1 MRFYETHF
9 EEYLAEEARM
19 SLHPKL
25 QQAMDILPAS
35 LSDLP
40 NVIMYGQPGTGKY
53 TQMLKL
59 IAKYSPSNLKYEKK
73 LTVQGQKGP
82 HMYKISDVHF
92 EVDMALLGCNAKT
105 SWNEAYSDIMDVIAA
120 RSDRAGI
127 ILCKNFHA
135 THPELLESFYS
146 YMQTTHRQSVKV
158 RFALITEQLSSLP
171 DAIMD
176 SCYIIRV
183 PRPARTMYAKCLR
196 KKIDKSIP
204 TREIGNAKMVKAS
217 SASRHRPQA
226 AVCDRVLTLL
236 EDPATIK
243 LTELRDAIYNIFIYE
258 QSVPSCI
265 LYILEALISEDRIKH
280 EDVTDV
286 LMEMHTRI
294 QFFNNNY
301 RPIYHLEAM
310 MVYLLTKIHGLED
323 SA

>member
-25 QQAMDILPAS
+25 QQSLDILPDTI
-35 LSDLP
+35 SDLP
-40 NVIMYGQPGTGKY
+40 NIIMYGQPGIGKY
-53 TQMLKL
+53 TQLL
-59 IAKYSPSNLKYEKK
+59 NVIAKYSPSNLKYEKK

-82 HMYKISDVHF
+82 HVYKISDVHF

-120 RSDRAGI
+120 RPDRTGI
-127 ILCKNFHA
+127 ILCKNFHS
-135 THPELLESFYS
+135 THAELMESFYS

-171 DAIMD
+171 DAILD
-176 SCYIIRV
+176 SCYVIRV
-183 PRPARTMYAKCLR
+183 PRPARTMYTKCLR

-204 TREIGNAKMVKAS
+204 TREISNAKAVKAS
-217 SASRHRPQA
+217 NASRLRPQA
-226 AVCDRVLTLL
+226 AVCDRILGLLDDPSTL
-236 EDPATIK
+236 K
-243 LTELRDAIYNIFIYE
+243 LTELRDALYNIFIYE
-258 QSVPSCI
+258 QSVPACI
-265 LYILEALISEDRIKH
+265 LYILDALISEDKIKH

-286 LMEMHTRI
+286 LMEIHTRI
-294 QFFNNNY
+294 QYFNNNY

-310 MVYLLTKIHGLED
+310 MVYLITKIHGLED
-323 SA
+323 CT